1 MAVLAVTG
9 TFAADVGW
17 PADFD
22 TKLAEHIAA
31 EKSTNTTVV
40 AYSMQVDAC
49 YRTSGS
55 CELAVTRKPFS
66 GFQIIFR

>member
-1 MAVLAVTG
+1 MAVIAVTG

-22 TKLAEHIAA
+22 AKLAEHIAA

-40 AYSMQVDAC
+40 ACSMQVDAC
-49 YRTSGS
+49 YRTSGL